1 MTNLRSKNNRGVA
14 ILFAVLLVSAVL
26 AISLSLFNITYK
38 QIILSQVALESK
50 YATYAADSARDCAL
64 QWESFRGAGNP
75 NPFGYFDVVNN
86 VFVQPLATQLTCS
99 EEVSDL
105 EQDNCEAGGGG
116 ECRVSFVVRYPVQLG
131 GGESRELC
139 ARVEVVRAKTLGA
152 KPVIRA
158 YGYNAA
164 ASGDNCPGTIT
175 DRTVERIIET
185 K

>member
-1 MTNLRSKNNRGVA
+1 MVNWRQKNNRGVA

-86 VFVQPLATQLTCS
+86 VFVPPNANSLSCS
-99 EEVSDL
+99 EVASEL
-105 EQDNCEAGGGG
+105 ERINCEASGGGD
-116 ECRVSFVVRYPVQLG
+116 CQVNFVVRYPVQLG
-131 GGESRELC
+131 GGETRELC
-139 ARVEVVRAKTLGA
+139 SRVEVVRAKTLGA

-164 ASGDNCPGTIT
+164 ASGDNCPGKIT